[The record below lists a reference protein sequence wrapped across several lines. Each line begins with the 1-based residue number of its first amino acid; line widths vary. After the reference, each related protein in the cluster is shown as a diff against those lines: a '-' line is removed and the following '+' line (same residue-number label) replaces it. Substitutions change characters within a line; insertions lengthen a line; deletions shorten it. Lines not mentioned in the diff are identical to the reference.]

1 MIYLFFSILSSSLL
15 YIIFKLFKQFKINT
29 YHAIIT
35 NYFVAFSFGLF
46 MSDSGMNLME
56 VTASKWFTGTI
67 VLGLLFILIFNIM
80 GITAQRS
87 GVAVT
92 SVATKMSV
100 VIPVVFGLFVYN
112 ESAGFLK
119 LSGILLALVAVYLA
133 SVKSREG
140 FKWRNITLP
149 FLLFI
154 GSGLI
159 DTSLKFLETN
169 YVEKPAHF
177 PIFSTTIF
185 GFAALFGLLL
195 LIFKRNEKLE
205 FRSIIGGIILGIPNY
220 FSIFFL
226 LNALSTEGLESST
239 IFTVNNVSIVMLST
253 LVGLLVFRE
262 KLLTKNWVGIGLAI
276 ISIFL
281 VVYT

>member
-195 LIFKRNEKLE
+195 LMFKRNEKLE

>member
-29 YHAIIT
+29 FHAIIT

-46 MSDSGMNLME
+46 MSDSQMNLME
-56 VTASKWFTGTI
+56 VTSSKWFTGTI
-67 VLGLLFILIFNIM
+67 ILGLLFILIFNIM

-133 SVKSREG
+133 SVKSKEG

-169 YVEKPAHF
+169 YVENPSHF

-195 LIFKRNEKLE
+195 LMFKRNEKLE
-205 FRSIIGGIILGIPNY
+205 LRSIIGGIILGIPNY

-253 LVGLLVFRE
+253 LVGLLAFKE

>member
-29 YHAIIT
+29 FHAIIT

-56 VTASKWFTGTI
+56 VTASRWFIGTI

-100 VIPVVFGLFVYN
+100 VIPVIFGLVVYN

-185 GFAALFGLLL
+185 GFAAMFGLLL